1 MRSQRITLLVEI
13 ALTVA
18 LSAVLSML
26 AVRLPINTAGG
37 SISFALL
44 PLLVLALRR
53 GVVAGVIAGTLFG
66 SVDLLIEPF
75 FVAPVQV
82 LLDYPVAYAAVG
94 LAGLGSGAYR
104 RAASLSPSAGTAVA
118 LGYMAFGGTA
128 RLAAAWLSGVVFFG
142 ANAPA
147 GQPVWLYSLVYNLS
161 YILPS
166 LAVCA
171 AAAVVIVP
179 LLERA
184 VPVASARAVMSA

>member
-26 AVRLPINTAGG
+26 AVRLPINIAGG

-44 PLLVLALRR
+44 PLLVLSLRR
-53 GVVAGVIAGTLFG
+53 GLAPGIVAGALFG
-66 SVDLLIEPF
+66 CVDLLIEPF

-94 LAGLGSGAYR
+94 LAGVGSGAYR
-104 RAASLSPSAGTAVA
+104 RAAERSASAGTAVA
-118 LGYMAFGGTA
+118 LGNMVIGGAA

-147 GQPVWLYSLVYNLS
+147 GQPVWLYSLAYNLS
-161 YILPS
+161 YIVPS
-166 LAVCA
+166 FAICA
-171 AAAVVIVP
+171 AAAIAILP

-184 VPVASARAVMSA
+184 VPVAVHPAEASA

>member
-26 AVRLPINTAGG
+26 AVRLPINIAGG

-75 FVAPVQV
+75 FVSPVQV

-104 RAASLSPSAGTAVA
+104 RAASHSSSAGTAVA
-118 LGYMAFGGTA
+118 LGYMALGGTA

>member
-1 MRSQRITLLVEI
+1 MRSQRTTLLVEI

-18 LSAVLSML
+18 LSAVLSVL
-26 AVRLPINTAGG
+26 AVRLPVNIAGG

-44 PLLVLALRR
+44 PLLVLSLRR
-53 GVVAGVIAGTLFG
+53 GIVPGVIAGALFG
-66 SVDLLIEPF
+66 CVDLLIEPF
-75 FVAPVQV
+75 FVAPFQV

-104 RAASLSPSAGTAVA
+104 RAAERSAAAGTAVA
-118 LGYMAFGGTA
+118 LGYMALGGAA

-161 YILPS
+161 YIVPS
-166 LAVCA
+166 FAICA
-171 AAAVVIVP
+171 AAAVVILP
-179 LLERA
+179 MLERA
-184 VPVASARAVMSA
+184 VPATAHSVEMAA

>member
-1 MRSQRITLLVEI
+1 MRSQRTTLLVEI

-26 AVRLPINTAGG
+26 AVRLPINIAGG

-44 PLLVLALRR
+44 PLLVLSLRR
-53 GVVAGVIAGTLFG
+53 GLVAGVLAGAVFG

-75 FVAPVQV
+75 FVAPIQV

-104 RAASLSPSAGTAVA
+104 RAAAHSPAAGTTVA
-118 LGYMAFGGTA
+118 LGYMAVGGAA

-166 LAVCA
+166 FAVCA
-171 AAAVVIVP
+171 AAAVVILP

-184 VPVASARAVMSA
+184 VPVATAPAVMQA